1 MTTQRAATREEEEH
15 VANFVRQLE
24 LEPAGDD
31 RFIGR
36 ADREHPEWNRVFGGL
51 VLGQAA
57 IAAGRTA
64 PDPSMHSLHAYF
76 LRGGT
81 PDVPIEY
88 QVERVRDGKTFTS
101 RRVLASQNG
110 VPICDSTMSF
120 AHPEDGISHQ
130 EPMPDVPAPETLRDS
145 RVEYPME
152 DGSLWPLGPVE
163 WRVFVPYDSIAKP
176 GEPATV
182 REWFR
187 FRAPLPDDPVLHAAA
202 LVFCSDMGSLNGI
215 ERRYG
220 WEGMSHHASASLDHA
235 FWLHRPMRL
244 DGWFLMVTD
253 SPVAHAA
260 RALTL
265 RQFYAAD
272 GTHVA
277 TMAQEAVVRRER
289 SQPNA

>member
-1 MTTQRAATREEEEH
+1 MTTQRAATREEEEQ
-15 VANFVRQLE
+15 VEKFVHQLD

-88 QVERVRDGKTFTS
+88 RVERVRDGRTFTS

-110 VPICDSTMSF
+110 VPICDATMSF

-130 EPMPDVPAPETLRDS
+130 EAMPNVPAILPRNRD
-145 RVEYPME
+145 P
-152 DGSLWPLGPVE
+152 
-163 WRVFVPYDSIAKP
+163 
-176 GEPATV
+176 
-182 REWFR
+182 
-187 FRAPLPDDPVLHAAA
+187 
-202 LVFCSDMGSLNGI
+202 
-215 ERRYG
+215 
-220 WEGMSHHASASLDHA
+220 
-235 FWLHRPMRL
+235 RP
-244 DGWFLMVTD
+244 
-253 SPVAHAA
+253 
-260 RALTL
+260 
-265 RQFYAAD
+265 
-272 GTHVA
+272 
-277 TMAQEAVVRRER
+277 
-289 SQPNA
+289 